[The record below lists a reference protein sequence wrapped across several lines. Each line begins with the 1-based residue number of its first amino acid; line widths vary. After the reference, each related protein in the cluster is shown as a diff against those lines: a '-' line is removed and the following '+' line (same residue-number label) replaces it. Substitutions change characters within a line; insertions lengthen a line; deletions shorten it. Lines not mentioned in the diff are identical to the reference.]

1 MVGCRG
7 RGGFGGAAPAAR
19 QRRRSGRW
27 PLKTARR
34 AVWAAPYGLRFA
46 AAGIGKRWGWPAV
59 ACPCGV
65 EGGFGWAQGARGLWG
80 AAPAARQRR
89 RSGRRPLKTARRA
102 VWAAPYGLR
111 FAAAGIG
118 KRWGWPAVACPCGVE
133 GGFGW
138 AQGARGLWGAAP
150 AARQR
155 RRSGRRPLKTA
166 RRAVWAAPYGLR
178 FAAAGIG
185 KYWRSG
191 AAGMEIETIRANFF
205 EIGCQ
210 KNGGSF
216 VKNSGSRRNINVG
229 KEGYYEVST

>member
-1 MVGCRG
+1 MGPGRCFFAALG
-7 RGGFGGAAPAAR
+7 AQRGG
-19 QRRRSGRW
+19 S
-27 PLKTARR
+27 
-34 AVWAAPYGLRFA
+34 
-46 AAGIGKRWGWPAV
+46 
-59 ACPCGV
+59 
-65 EGGFGWAQGARGLWG
+65 FGWARGARGLWG
-80 AAPAARQRR
+80 AAPAARPRR

-111 FAAAGIG
+111 FAVAWIG
-118 KRWGWPAVACPCGVE
+118 KRWGWPAGACPCGVE
-133 GGFGW
+133 G
-138 AQGARGLWGAAP
+138 GLWGAAP

-155 RRSGRRPLKTA
+155 RRRGRRPLKTA

-191 AAGMEIETIRANFF
+191 AVGMGIETIRANFF

-216 VKNSGSRRNINVG
+216 VKSSEFGRNINTG
-229 KEGYYEVST
+229 KDGFYGDSTEFDRKLAG